1 MNIVGYEKL
10 TLVDYPEKVACI
22 LFLKGCNFLCPFCHN
37 KELVLPSNEES
48 IPFSEILDFLKSRVG
63 KLDAV
68 VISGGEPTLDPDLV
82 YIITEI
88 KKLGYLVKLDT
99 NGSNPE
105 ILQYLIDNK
114 LIDYCAMDIKN
125 SPEKYNLTAGAKVD
139 LSAIE
144 KSVRILENDTIPYEF
159 RMTTIEE
166 FHEDSD
172 IPKIGEFLKGAKTFY
187 FQKYVDSENC
197 IVGGFHPVSEKKIRE
212 WQTIL
217 SNYINDV
224 NLRGY

>member
-37 KELVLPSNEES
+37 KELVLPSSEEV
-48 IPFSEILDFLKSRVG
+48 IPFNDVLDFLKSRAG

-82 YIITEI
+82 YIIKEI

-105 ILQYLIDNK
+105 LLQYLIDHK

-125 SPEKYNLTAGAKVD
+125 SPEKYNLTAGASVD
-139 LSAIE
+139 LSAIQ
-144 KSVRILENDTIPYEF
+144 KSVRILENDAIDYEF

-166 FHEDSD
+166 FHKDED
-172 IPKIGEFLKGAKTFY
+172 IYKIGEFLKGAKRFY
-187 FQKYVDSENC
+187 FQKYEDNENC
-197 IVGGFHPVSEKKIRE
+197 IVGGFHPVEEKKIRQ
-212 WQTIL
+212 WTTIL